1 VRTVVLTSP
10 SADARSRRALS
21 RALERWPATVV
32 DVPPLE
38 RGSHLQAYAAEP
50 DVEWIVVVDS
60 DAVLHPDA
68 FGGLRRALTG
78 VVAVAGGRAIVGGN
92 QQRLGA
98 MFGPSR
104 SGPNPFDLVVLAGA
118 EADRNFTA
126 LTRGRVDVPQRG
138 VIVVAADFARGLANK
153 MLDPVLLHVDLAVY
167 ARAAGRPVLCE
178 PSLGFDIEEDS
189 RELRARLADV
199 RRYADLATW
208 PPYELHREPPLL
220 RSAFIQREVRIMGNY
235 RGFARRPMPPIDVL
249 AVAANELDVA
259 RVQRSA
265 AALSG
270 GGRISVC
277 DPANGDA
284 LRNELSRT
292 GERYLLVAEAG
303 AFPDRALLETL
314 IERIE
319 RNACTALALESLKP
333 PFGAA
338 LLHCGRVVNG
348 GAFGGSTV
356 REVLADAAEAL
367 PRRRLNVIGV
377 EPAPARVVPAAP
389 GPRTLDVVF
398 IGASRPDVTHQ
409 TFQAVLGEQVSGTRF
424 AVYPAGAATMERVFS
439 VHTGVQ
445 LVVDASDV
453 QLAIGL
459 NRALGACTADAI
471 AIVRDDA
478 QIPIGFFE
486 HCLAAFGRIPRLGA
500 VVPRVGGTDRPEAL
514 PEQSYLNSVEM
525 QGTYNRRAEAYAR
538 EAMLVDVG
546 TTPVIMFSRE
556 ALEVA
561 GGFDETFGFSRIG
574 VEDFTRRLRSA
585 NFLVACCEDAYAHL
599 FPIQESNSF
608 VAILDDSPSLRF
620 AYDQRWANR
629 TDFDPQRDRVPV
641 RTEAPPASAPGGL
654 RVLLPIGS
662 DTEWRRAL
670 PLLTELV
677 QAFRAHDAL
686 EIAIGLDGTFQLQN
700 VLTLMRDLLIAS
712 RIPMEE
718 TLNVSIDFV
727 PDLAVWRDA
736 ATERRNV
743 RLGAFERESLVELPA
758 VAGAREIRALLEEMK
773 A

>member
-1 VRTVVLTSP
+1 
-10 SADARSRRALS
+10 
-21 RALERWPATVV
+21 
-32 DVPPLE
+32 
-38 RGSHLQAYAAEP
+38 
-50 DVEWIVVVDS
+50 
-60 DAVLHPDA
+60 
-68 FGGLRRALTG
+68 
-78 VVAVAGGRAIVGGN
+78 
-92 QQRLGA
+92 
-98 MFGPSR
+98 M
-104 SGPNPFDLVVLAGA
+104 
-118 EADRNFTA
+118 
-126 LTRGRVDVPQRG
+126 
-138 VIVVAADFARGLANK
+138 
-153 MLDPVLLHVDLAVY
+153 
-167 ARAAGRPVLCE
+167 
-178 PSLGFDIEEDS
+178 
-189 RELRARLADV
+189 
-199 RRYADLATW
+199 
-208 PPYELHREPPLL
+208 
-220 RSAFIQREVRIMGNY
+220 RIMGNY
-235 RGFARRPMPPIDVL
+235 RGFVRRPMPPIDIL

-265 AALSG
+265 GALSG
-270 GGRISVC
+270 GGRVSVC
-277 DPANGDA
+277 DPSNGEA

-292 GERYLLVAEAG
+292 SERYLLVADAG
-303 AFPDRALLETL
+303 RFPDRTLLETL

-319 RNACTALALESLKP
+319 RNACTALALESLAE

-338 LLHCGRVVNG
+338 LLHCGRIVNG
-348 GAFGGSTV
+348 AAFGGSTV
-356 REVLADAAEAL
+356 REVIADALEAL
-367 PRRRLNVIGV
+367 PRRRLNVVGV
-377 EPAPARVVPAAP
+377 EPEAAPRIVPATA

-398 IGASRPDVTHQ
+398 IAASRPDVTHQ
-409 TFQAVLGEQVSGTRF
+409 TFQAVLSEQVSGTRF
-424 AVYPAGAATMERVFS
+424 AVYPAGAATIERVFS

-445 LVVDASDV
+445 LVIVASDV

-459 NRALGACTADAI
+459 NRALGACTSDAI

-486 HCLAAFGRIPRLGA
+486 RCLAAFGRIPRLGA

-599 FPIQESNSF
+599 FPVQESNSF

-620 AYDQRWANR
+620 AFDQRWATR
-629 TDFDPQRDRVPV
+629 GDFDPARDRVPV
-641 RTEAPPASAPGGL
+641 RTEAPMASAPGGL
-654 RVLLPIGS
+654 RVLLPVGN
-662 DTEWRRAL
+662 DAEWRRAV
-670 PLLTELV
+670 PLLTEFA
-677 QAFRAHDAL
+677 QAFRARDAV

-712 RIPMEE
+712 KIPMEE

-727 PDLAVWRDA
+727 PDLSEWRDA

-743 RLGAFERESLVELPA
+743 RLTSFDRESLLELPA
-758 VAGAREIRALLEEMK
+758 VADVREIRALLEEIE